1 MKKISLVVLV
11 AAAILAPSCKNQ
23 KAVNTAGERT
33 PSQSEEYAIK
43 EFKLNLE
50 NLLTSAKEM
59 RPAPFATAS
68 EDGRISLTEKEKMVK
83 PEFLI
88 DPSLESKAVTLQQK
102 YRLIAMLEVDKVI
115 AGLYDMPVEDI
126 DAALSKLIAAID
138 DPAMEEFVKGY
149 PEETEDEESTQIAD
163 FFDAEYDQGRA
174 NFFWEAVAA
183 MLVEQV
189 YIMTRNVD
197 KFLPMFDDRSASEV
211 TYNFVCLHESIVQL
225 IKYYPE
231 MKELNE
237 VLKPLYVINAINVE
251 QLRDQLL
258 ELKGSIET
266 VRAILLS

>member
-1 MKKISLVVLV
+1 MKKITLIIL
-11 AAAILAPSCKNQ
+11 AAAVLMAPSCKNQ
-23 KAVNTAGERT
+23 KTQQVAEKT
-33 PSQSEEYAIK
+33 PSQAEQYAVA

-83 PEFLI
+83 PNYLV
-88 DPSLESKAVTLQQK
+88 DPAKESDAITLQQK
-102 YRLIAMLEVDKVI
+102 YRLIAMLEVDKII
-115 AGLYDMPVEDI
+115 ANLYEMDTDKI
-126 DAALSKLIAAID
+126 DAALSKLVSSVD
-138 DPAMEEFVKGY
+138 DQAMVNFAKAY
-149 PEETEDEESTQIAD
+149 PKEVEAENSQALSD

-174 NFFWEAVAA
+174 NLFWEAVTA

-189 YIMTRNVD
+189 FIMTRDVD
-197 KFLPMFDDRSASEV
+197 KFLPMFDDRSASEI

-237 VLKPLYVINAINVE
+237 VLKPLYVINAIDVK
-251 QLRDQLL
+251 QLRDQLI
-258 ELKGSIET
+258 ELKGSIEA
-266 VRAILLS
+266 VRAILLG